1 MITAAE
7 QRSRGRGRR
16 PFFVTPTF
24 GPKGIAR
31 RCSCPR
37 CRARAEE
44 LSVPSRCA
52 MCRRCGCTSDL
63 PRCKPLE
70 APQRASGGR

>member
-31 RCSCPR
+31 RHRVVMRHLRERSP
-37 CRARAEE
+37 
-44 LSVPSRCA
+44 
-52 MCRRCGCTSDL
+52 L
-63 PRCKPLE
+63 PR
-70 APQRASGGR
+70 AA